1 MLTEIIFVFNCHK
14 KEGTKPQMRHTAT
27 ENRRS
32 WRFPTLLKSHYSL
45 EEEKGK
51 GKGKECRIINISL
64 NGAGLEFYTS
74 EPINE
79 KTKVYLKIFPSDG
92 NKPISVEG
100 IIRWIKQ
107 GKKDCVCG
115 IQLTEKLSEDK
126 REILKI

>member
-1 MLTEIIFVFNCHK
+1 
-14 KEGTKPQMRHTAT
+14 MRNTAE

-32 WRFPTLLKSHYSL
+32 WRFPTTLKGHYSL
-45 EEEKGK
+45 EEKKGK

-79 KTKVYLKIFPSDG
+79 KTKLYLKIFSSDG
-92 NKPISVEG
+92 NKSVSVEG
-100 IIRWIKQ
+100 TIRWIKQ

-126 REILKI
+126 REILKM